1 MAPKAKGLPAGPR
14 AAILRPM
21 LKRSLLALPA
31 IAGAAL
37 LASRLVPGSLPD
49 GSTLLPSGW
58 RIRPAGRVVP
68 IGTLPLNLVTLSDGS
83 VIVTNDGY
91 GENSLMRID
100 PVRAQV
106 VWHVTLPA
114 AWLGLARTGRDWR
127 DTVWASGGAT
137 NRVYRFAWQGGA
149 SWIRDSVALA
159 DSGAKLYTAGLVL
172 LPRQGLVAVVGNL
185 SDSVYFIDAATLER
199 RGVVAVGHRPY
210 TAVANGS
217 TLYVSNWGDS
227 TLSVIDLAVSPPV
240 SRSTVFVGP
249 HPSAL
254 ALRGSE
260 LLVALAGA
268 NGVARVDLATGQVRE
283 QLTVALAPDAP
294 PGSDPN
300 ALALSSDG
308 STLYV
313 AMAGS
318 NAVAVVRLGAKGMRV
333 AGLIPVGWYP
343 TAVGASADGRTLY
356 VANGKG
362 NGSGANPDGK
372 YIGNVIT
379 GSLSII
385 PVPDSAGLRRYTSQ
399 VYALSPFSNARLGP
413 TVRPSDRPP
422 ELKHVVY
429 IIRENRTY
437 DQVLG
442 DVARGNGDARL
453 AIFDNAVTPN
463 AHAIAARWVLFDNFY
478 VNGEVS
484 ADGHEWTDRGY
495 ASDYNEKTWPQI
507 YSNRREWD
515 LTSGEDLANP
525 GGAYLW
531 DAALRHGLWVVNFGE
546 MTESDDDSTRTPTG
560 RTNIPGLKD
569 ITAANYPGF
578 VLAIPDTTRARL
590 FADSVTSWDGQGRFP
605 DLVILWLPRDH
616 TVGRQASRP
625 TPRAMVAD
633 NDLALGLIVERLS
646 ASPAWPSLAV
656 FVLEDDAQN
665 GPDHVDAHRSVLLVA
680 SPYARRDAVDSTF
693 YTTASVLRS
702 IEEILGLAPLS
713 QYDAA
718 ATPLWSAFM
727 WRPDST
733 TFSHLPS
740 TWPLTELNPSAF
752 RSRIPVSDLAEAD
765 EADEM
770 ELNREIWESVHP
782 GSAPPPVR
790 QSWVIGERRTAR

>member
-1 MAPKAKGLPAGPR
+1 
-14 AAILRPM
+14 M

-37 LASRLVPGSLPD
+37 LASRLVPGPLPD

-58 RIRPAGRVVP
+58 RIRPAGRAVP
-68 IGTLPLNLVTLSDGS
+68 VGTLPLNLVTLSDGS
-83 VIVTNDGY
+83 VVVTNDGY
-91 GENSLMRID
+91 GANSLMRID
-100 PVRAQV
+100 PERARV
-106 VWHVTLPA
+106 VWRVPLSA
-114 AWLGLARTGRDWR
+114 AWLGLARAGRDWR
-127 DTVWASGGAT
+127 DTVWASGGPT

-159 DSGAKLYTAGLVL
+159 DSGAKVYPAGLVL

-185 SDSVYFIDAATLER
+185 SDSIYFIDAATLRR
-199 RGVVAVGHRPY
+199 RGAVPVGHRPY
-210 TAVANGS
+210 SAVGDNS
-217 TLYVSNWGDS
+217 SLYVSNWGDS
-227 TLSVIDLAVSPPV
+227 TVTVIDLSVSPPV
-240 SRSTVFVGP
+240 RRSALFVGP

-283 QLTVALAPDAP
+283 QLTVALAPQAP

-300 ALALSSDG
+300 ALALSPDG
-308 STLYV
+308 HTLYV
-313 AMAGS
+313 ALAGS
-318 NAVAVVRLGAKGMRV
+318 NAVAVVRLGARGMRV

-343 TAVGASADGRTLY
+343 TAVAASADGRTLY

-362 NGSGANPDGK
+362 NGSGANPDGR
-372 YIGNVIT
+372 YIGNIIS
-379 GSLSII
+379 GSVSVI
-385 PVPDSAGLRRYTSQ
+385 PVPDSAGLQRYTSR
-399 VYALSPFSNARLGP
+399 VYALSPFSNARL
-413 TVRPSDRPP
+413 RPATRSSDRPP

-437 DQVLG
+437 DQVFG

-463 AHAIAARWVLFDNFY
+463 AHAIADRWVLFDNFY

-525 GGAYLW
+525 GGTYLW
-531 DAALRHGLWVVNFGE
+531 DAAQRNRLWVVNFGE
-546 MTESDDDSTRTPTG
+546 MTESDDDSTRTRTG

-590 FADSVTSWDGQGRFP
+590 FADSVTSWDRQERFP
-605 DLVILWLPRDH
+605 DLVIVWLPRDH
-616 TVGRQASRP
+616 TLGRQASRP

-646 ASPAWPSLAV
+646 ESPAWPSLAV

-680 SPYARRDAVDSTF
+680 SPYARQNAVDSTF
-693 YTTASVLRS
+693 YTTASVLRT
-702 IEEILGLAPLS
+702 IEGILGLPPLS
-713 QYDAA
+713 QYDAG
-718 ATPLWSAFM
+718 ATPLWNAFTR
-727 WRPDST
+727 RPDST
-733 TFSHLPS
+733 PFVHLPN
-740 TWPLTELNPSAF
+740 TWPLHELNPSAF
-752 RSRIPVSDLAEAD
+752 RSRIPARDLAEAD

>member
-1 MAPKAKGLPAGPR
+1 
-14 AAILRPM
+14 M

-37 LASRLVPGSLPD
+37 LATRLVPGSLPD

-100 PVRAQV
+100 PVQARV
-106 VWHVTLPA
+106 VWRVTLPA

-149 SWIRDSVALA
+149 TWIRDSVALA

-172 LPRQGLVAVVGNL
+172 LQRQGLVAVVGNL

-199 RGVVAVGHRPY
+199 RGAVAVGHRPY

-227 TLSVIDLAVSPPV
+227 TLSVIDLSVSPPV
-240 SRSTVFVGP
+240 SRSAVFVGP

-268 NGVARVDLATGQVRE
+268 NGVARVDLAKGQVRE
-283 QLTVALAPDAP
+283 QLTVALAPHAP

-300 ALALSSDG
+300 ALALSPDG
-308 STLYV
+308 RTLYV

-318 NAVAVVRLGAKGMRV
+318 NAVAVVRLGATGMRV
-333 AGLIPVGWYP
+333 AGLIPAGWYP
-343 TAVGASADGRTLY
+343 TGVATSGDGRTLY

-362 NGSGANPDGK
+362 NGSGANADGT

-515 LTSGEDLANP
+515 LTSGKDVANP
-525 GGAYLW
+525 GGTYLW
-531 DAALRHGLWVVNFGE
+531 DAAQRNRLWVVNFGE
-546 MTESDDDSTRTPTG
+546 MTESDDDSTRTRTG
-560 RTNIPGLKD
+560 RTNIPGLRD

-590 FADSVTSWDGQGRFP
+590 FADSVTSWDRQERFP

-616 TVGRQASRP
+616 TLGRQASRP

-646 ASPAWPSLAV
+646 QSPAWASLAV

-693 YTTASVLRS
+693 YTTASVLRT
-702 IEEILGLAPLS
+702 IEGILGLPPLS
-713 QYDAA
+713 QYDAG
-718 ATPLWSAFM
+718 ATPLWNAFTR
-727 WRPDST
+727 RPDST
-733 TFSHLPS
+733 PFVHLPS
-740 TWPLTELNPSAF
+740 TWPLHELNPSAF
-752 RSRIPVSDLAEAD
+752 RSRIPARDLAEAD

-782 GSAPPPVR
+782 GSIPPPLR
-790 QSWVIGERRTAR
+790 QSWVIGERRAVR

>member
-1 MAPKAKGLPAGPR
+1 MPALPR
-14 AAILRPM
+14 AAIFRPM

-37 LASRLVPGSLPD
+37 LATRLVPGSLPD

-58 RIRPAGRVVP
+58 RIRPAGRAVAV
-68 IGTLPLNLVTLSDGS
+68 GTLPLNLATLSDGS

-91 GENSLMRID
+91 GQNSLMRID
-100 PVRAQV
+100 PVRARV
-106 VWHVTLPA
+106 VWRVPLPA

-127 DTVWASGGAT
+127 DTVWASGGPT

-149 SWIRDSVALA
+149 AWLRDSMALA
-159 DSGAKLYTAGLVL
+159 DSGAKVYPAGLAL
-172 LPRQGLVAVVGNL
+172 LPRQGLVAVVGHL
-185 SDSVYFIDAATLER
+185 SDSVYFIDTATLER
-199 RGVVAVGHRPY
+199 RGAVAVGHRPY
-210 TAVANGS
+210 TTVTDGS
-217 TLYVSNWGDS
+217 SLYVSDWGDS
-227 TLSVIDLAVSPPV
+227 TVSVIDLSVSPPV
-240 SRSTVFVGP
+240 RRSALFVGP

-254 ALRGSE
+254 VLHGSE

-268 NGVARVDLATGQVRE
+268 NGVARVDLATGHVRE
-283 QLTVALAPDAP
+283 QLSVSLAPNAP

-300 ALALSSDG
+300 ALALSPDG
-308 STLYV
+308 HTLYV

-318 NAVAVVRLGAKGMRV
+318 NALAVVRLGAKAMRV
-333 AGLIPVGWYP
+333 AGLIPAGWYP
-343 TAVGASADGRTLY
+343 TALAASADGRTLY

-362 NGSGANPDGK
+362 NGSGANADGT
-372 YIGNVIT
+372 YIGNVIA
-379 GSLSII
+379 GSVSIV
-385 PVPDSAGLRRYTSQ
+385 PVPDSAGLRRYTTQ
-399 VYALSPFSNARLGP
+399 VYALSPFSNARLGA

-525 GGAYLW
+525 GGTYLW
-531 DAALRHGLWVVNFGE
+531 DAAQRNRLWVVNFGE
-546 MTESDDDSTRTPTG
+546 MTESDDDSTRTRTG
-560 RTNIPGLKD
+560 RTNIPGLRD

-605 DLVILWLPRDH
+605 DRVILWLPRDH
-616 TVGRQASRP
+616 TLGRQASRP

-633 NDLALGLIVERLS
+633 NDLALGQIVERLTQC
-646 ASPAWPSLAV
+646 AAWPSLAL
-656 FVLEDDAQN
+656 FVLEDDAQD

-680 SPYARRDAVDSTF
+680 SPYARSGVVDSTL
-693 YTTASVLRS
+693 YTTSSVLRS
-702 IEEILGLAPLS
+702 IELILGLAPLS
-713 QYDAA
+713 QYDAG
-718 ATPLWSAFM
+718 ATPLWNAFA
-727 WRPDST
+727 RRLDST
-733 TFSHLPS
+733 SFSAVPN
-740 TWPLTELNPSAF
+740 TWPLNQLNPRAF
-752 RSRIPVSDLAEAD
+752 RSRIPPRDLAEAD
-765 EADEM
+765 AADEAI
-770 ELNREIWESVHP
+770 LNWEIWTSVRP
-782 GSAPPPVR
+782 GSSPPP
-790 QSWVIGERRTAR
+790 IRRSLVLRASPDLR